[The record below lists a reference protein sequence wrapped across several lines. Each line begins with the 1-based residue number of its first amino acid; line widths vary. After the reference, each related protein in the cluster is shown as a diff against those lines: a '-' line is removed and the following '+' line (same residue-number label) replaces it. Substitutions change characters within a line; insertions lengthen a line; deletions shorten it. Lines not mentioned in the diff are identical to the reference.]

1 MDIGAI
7 SMQLA
12 MARNLSDVGTA
23 MLSKTMD
30 MQETEGAGIVQM
42 INSAPS
48 AAAMEHSV
56 NPHIGGNFDMS
67 I

>member
-12 MARNLSDVGTA
+12 QQKNLSDVGTA
-23 MLSKTMD
+23 MLSKSLD
-30 MQETEGAGIVQM
+30 LQQTEAAGVVNM
-42 INSAPS
+42 IS
-48 AAAMEHSV
+48 AAAMENSV

-67 I
+67 V